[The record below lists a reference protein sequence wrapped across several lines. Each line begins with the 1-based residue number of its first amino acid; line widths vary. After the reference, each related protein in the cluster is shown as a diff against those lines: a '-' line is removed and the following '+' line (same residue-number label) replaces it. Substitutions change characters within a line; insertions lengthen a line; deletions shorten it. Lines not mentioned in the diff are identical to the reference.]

1 MQKSVVVLFGG
12 RSCENEVSIIT
23 GTMAA
28 NLLRG
33 GYEVY
38 PVYIAQSGGMFTG
51 DELFSPAAFRGA
63 DPAKKFSR
71 AVFADGALFALRGR
85 KLREVCRPACALNC
99 CHGMG
104 GEDGAVSG
112 LLDLN
117 GIPNASPDMAGSA
130 IFMDKALTKLF
141 AKSVGVRTLPYFRLG
156 EAEYAKRGA
165 FALKCV
171 EKLGYPVIVKPNR
184 LGSSIG
190 VTVAR
195 TRSELILALECAFA
209 YDSAAIAETYLADRR
224 EVNCAA
230 LRTGGE
236 IVVSPCEEPKT
247 RNAFLTFKDK
257 YFRRRQGGARRVPR
271 RPAAGDSRK
280 SARLH
285 QTSVPPRRP
294 SRHRARG
301 LPYRRGRGVLQRD
314 EHGARLALVV
324 PVLQKPAAV
333 PAGAL
338 RRARTGHKGRAAPRL
353 QAFAKKQ
360 RHSDRARRRG
370 RKAAVNA
377 PASVK
382 TARRKNRF
390 VSLFRPAPR
399 AFQRAER
406 GSS

>member
-257 YFRRRQGGARRVPR
+257 YFDGGKEEHGEF
-271 RPAAGDSRK
+271 PANLPQETAEK
-280 SARLH
+280 
-285 QTSVPPRRP
+285 V
-294 SRHRARG
+294 RAYTK
-301 LPYRRGRGVLQRD
+301 LLYRRADLRGIVRADFLIGGGEVYFNEMNTVPGSLSWYLFCKNLRQFPQVLSAVLEQGIKDAQRR
-314 EHGARLALVV
+314 ASKRLLKNSGI
-324 PVLQKPAAV
+324 LTAADG
-333 PAGAL
+333 AGAK
-338 RRARTGHKGRAAPRL
+338 RR
-353 QAFAKKQ
+353 
-360 RHSDRARRRG
+360 
-370 RKAAVNA
+370 
-377 PASVK
+377 
-382 TARRKNRF
+382 
-390 VSLFRPAPR
+390 
-399 AFQRAER
+399 
-406 GSS
+406 

>member
-1 MQKSVVVLFGG
+1 MRKNIAVVFGG
-12 RSCENEVSIIT
+12 KSCENEISIIT
-23 GTMAA
+23 GVMAV
-28 NLLRG
+28 NLLDPER
-33 GYEVY
+33 YAAF
-38 PVYIAQSGGMFTG
+38 PVYLSQAGDFYTG
-51 DELFSPAAFRGA
+51 AALSDASSFRREGYLQKG
-63 DPAKKFSR
+63 KK
-71 AVFADGALFALRGR
+71 ALFCGQNLCTVHKNKIKTVA
-85 KLREVCRPACALNC
+85 KIDCVLNC

-257 YFRRRQGGARRVPR
+257 YFDGGKEEHGEF
-271 RPAAGDSRK
+271 PANLPQETAEK
-280 SARLH
+280 
-285 QTSVPPRRP
+285 V
-294 SRHRARG
+294 RAYTK
-301 LPYRRGRGVLQRD
+301 LLYRRADLRGIVRADFLIGGGEVYFNEMNTVPGSLSWYLFCKNLRQFPQVLSAVLEQGIKDAQRR
-314 EHGARLALVV
+314 ASKRLLKNSGI
-324 PVLQKPAAV
+324 LTAADG
-333 PAGAL
+333 AGAK
-338 RRARTGHKGRAAPRL
+338 RR
-353 QAFAKKQ
+353 
-360 RHSDRARRRG
+360 
-370 RKAAVNA
+370 
-377 PASVK
+377 
-382 TARRKNRF
+382 
-390 VSLFRPAPR
+390 
-399 AFQRAER
+399 
-406 GSS
+406 